1 MEERLGRYQ
10 LVRRLGDNDLCDAYT
25 ALQHG
30 DGGFVR
36 EVLVK
41 RLKDA
46 LVTDQ
51 SALRAF
57 QGEAHLLAPDA
68 APESAPAFE
77 TVQTATACSAQAAS
91 DHIASRAT
99 TKNQLRA

>member
-46 LVTDQ
+46 LTTET

-57 QGEAHLLAPDA
+57 QGEALLLARLRQRSIPHLYDFQRDPKSGA
-68 APESAPAFE
+68 W
-77 TVQTATACSAQAAS
+77 C
-91 DHIASRAT
+91 IA
-99 TKNQLRA
+99 L